1 MNLSQRFPLWK
12 SASIYLLLLAG
23 FFFWSYGIANQ
34 YAASLPFVPSISYPW
49 EKYIPFWPWTIIPYW
64 SMDLFYGLSFF
75 VCTSKK
81 ELTVHAK
88 RLFLASLI
96 CCTCFILFPLACK
109 SEIPAVSNPI
119 FRWLIGGSGLVATPF
134 NQAPS
139 LHIALAWLVWLR
151 FRAHTQGIIKAL
163 LTVWFILI
171 GLSVLTCYQHHFIDV
186 PLGFFVGV
194 LISYLL
200 PMYSFERTISPW
212 TVQRAKLAL
221 FYLLG
226 SGLFAILA
234 WAKKG
239 VCLWLFWP
247 SLSLLMVGF
256 GYALWGTAIFQ
267 KDAQGKLSLSA
278 CILLAPY
285 RFGAFLSK
293 CYFTRRLPCSVK
305 IMDKIY
311 LGSLPVHKRIEQNGL
326 LDLTAEFD
334 SSSIQCANK
343 ICCPRMDLLAQ
354 TPQQIQQAV
363 EKLIDLSQKGSVL
376 VCCALGLSR
385 SATIVIAY
393 LVFTKQY
400 ANVQQATQFVQQ
412 KRPRIVLS
420 AKQKHYLYQW
430 QQNYII

>member
-1 MNLSQRFPLWK
+1 MNVSQKFPLWK
-12 SASIYLLLLAG
+12 LASLYLLLLAG
-23 FFFWSYGIANQ
+23 FFFGSYGVANQ
-34 YAASLPFVPSISYPW
+34 HAASLFWVPSISYSW
-49 EKYIPFWPWTIIPYW
+49 EKHIPFWPWTIIPYW

-75 VCTSKK
+75 ICTSKK

-109 SEIPAVSNPI
+109 SVIPAVSNPLL
-119 FRWLIGGSGLVATPF
+119 RWLIGGSGLVATPF

-151 FRAHTQGIIKAL
+151 FRAHTHGVVRVL

-200 PMYSFERTISPW
+200 PMSSFARILPPW
-212 TVQRAKLAL
+212 TCQRAKLAL

-226 SGLFAILA
+226 SFLLAGLA
-234 WAKKG
+234 WYEKG
-239 VCLWLFWP
+239 VFLWLFWP
-247 SLSLLMVGF
+247 ALSLLIVGF
-256 GYALWGTAIFQ
+256 GYILWGTAIFQ
-267 KDAQGKLSLSA
+267 KDMHGKLSLSA
-278 CILLAPY
+278 RILLAPY
-285 RFGAFLSK
+285 RFGAFISK
-293 CYFTRRLPCSVK
+293 CYFTRSMPSSVK
-305 IMDKIY
+305 ITDKIY
-311 LGSLPVHKRIEQNGL
+311 LGSLPIRKRLEQNGL
-326 LDLTAEFD
+326 LDMTAEFD
-334 SSSIQCANK
+334 SSTIQYAEK
-343 ICCPRMDLLAQ
+343 VCCPRMDLLAQ
-354 TPQQIQQAV
+354 TPEQIQKAV
-363 EKLIDLSQKGSVL
+363 EKLIDFSQKGSVL

-400 ANVQQATQFVQQ
+400 ANVRQATQFVQQ
-412 KRPRIVLS
+412 KRPQIVLS
-420 AKQKHYLYQW
+420 AKQEYYLHQW
-430 QQNYII
+430 QRNYTI